1 MRHVASPTRTSPSPF
16 VTTRSLMLER
26 PICAIQ
32 LMYTETGEQR
42 LGLLAQLASGTTAEI
57 CGPGFNDR
65 TVKVRA
71 HGQSYFVFL
80 QDIEAPEIFGALA

>member
-1 MRHVASPTRTSPSPF
+1 MYHSEVHSTSSSPVTVTS
-16 VTTRSLMLER
+16 LLLEK

-32 LMYTETGEQR
+32 LLFTEKGEQR
-42 LGLLAQLASGTTAEI
+42 LGLLAQLASGTNAEI

-71 HGQSYFVFL
+71 NGQSYYVFL
-80 QDIEAPEIFGALA
+80 QDIESAAALNE